1 MMRRISGEVIQEDIE
16 GDVLEVFVR
25 KDIDQLFSNVRKTEG
40 GSTVAEGGDDGVVA
54 TATLIGHCGFIS
66 MADAVLDGEAAVVL
80 GSLFRGD
87 RWEIGTD
94 RGWGDV

>member
-1 MMRRISGEVIQEDIE
+1 MMCRISGEIIQEDIE
-16 GDVLEVFVR
+16 GDVLEVFIG
-25 KDIDQLFSNVRKTEG
+25 KDINQLFSNVGETEG
-40 GSTVAEGGDDGVVA
+40 GSTVAEGCNDGVVA
-54 TATLIGHCGFIS
+54 TAALIGHCGFIS